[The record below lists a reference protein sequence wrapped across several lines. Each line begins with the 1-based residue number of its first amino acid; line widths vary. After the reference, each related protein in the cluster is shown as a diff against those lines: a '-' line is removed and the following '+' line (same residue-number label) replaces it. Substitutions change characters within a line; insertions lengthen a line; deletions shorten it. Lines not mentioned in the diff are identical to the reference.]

1 MYALLKTLGNA
12 LWKSI
17 DVLYS
22 LVSLEVLL
30 TWFQRANGGTVIF
43 LRTFAIS
50 ALICLLAL
58 GARNVLDPERI
69 WKFSLREFQMQLV
82 EIGPFFAACFAGVY
96 AALYARFSSQW
107 AYLSG
112 LFNDIKSAQVQES
125 DGHPSSASALS
136 DWKAAFIEDAVAL
149 HLAYKPEFA
158 SVIAFWGEDPEV
170 RKSFEK
176 NAPKKRRS
184 EFAAI
189 MARVDKIHN
198 V

>member
-1 MYALLKTLGNA
+1 MHALIKTLGNA
-12 LWKSI
+12 LWNSI
-17 DVLYS
+17 DLLYS

-43 LRTFAIS
+43 IRAFTIS
-50 ALICLLAL
+50 ALICFLTL
-58 GARNVLDPERI
+58 GARNILDPERI
-69 WKFSLREFQMQLV
+69 WKFSQREFQIQLV

-112 LFNDIKSAQVQES
+112 LFNDIKSAQVLEAAGQ
-125 DGHPSSASALS
+125 PSSASALS

-158 SVIAFWGEDPEV
+158 SVIVFWGADPEV

-176 NAPKKRRS
+176 NAPKKRRK
-184 EFAAI
+184 EFTAI
-189 MARVDKIHN
+189 MARVDKIQN
-198 V
+198 A